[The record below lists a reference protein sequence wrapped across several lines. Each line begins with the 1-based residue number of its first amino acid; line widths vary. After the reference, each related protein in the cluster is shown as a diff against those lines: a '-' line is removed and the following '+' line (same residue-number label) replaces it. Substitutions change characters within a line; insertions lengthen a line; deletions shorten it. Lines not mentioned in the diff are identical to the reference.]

1 MDSQDSAP
9 SSHPLLSYADGVAVL
24 WQDFLLLV
32 GRVMIGWIF
41 FQSGWG
47 KLFNIAG
54 VGKTFPQRGLPE
66 WMAYISV
73 PSEFF
78 GGLFLLLGFATR
90 YTTIVMLIFTIVAT
104 FSSHA
109 YWEAPEAQRVNQAT
123 HFWKNISIMG
133 GFFILFVRAAG
144 RFSLDNWLRARR

>member
-1 MDSQDSAP
+1 MTSHESAR
-9 SSHPLLSYADGVAVL
+9 SSLRLLSYADAAAVL

-47 KLFNIAG
+47 KLFRIAE
-54 VGKTFPQRGLPE
+54 VGKTFPRRGLPE

-104 FSSHA
+104 FSSHD
-109 YWEAPEAQRVNQAT
+109 YWNSPEAQRVNQET
-123 HFWKNISIMG
+123 HFWKNVSMMG
-133 GFFILFVRAAG
+133 GIIVLFVRAAG
-144 RFSLDNWLRARR
+144 RFGFDN